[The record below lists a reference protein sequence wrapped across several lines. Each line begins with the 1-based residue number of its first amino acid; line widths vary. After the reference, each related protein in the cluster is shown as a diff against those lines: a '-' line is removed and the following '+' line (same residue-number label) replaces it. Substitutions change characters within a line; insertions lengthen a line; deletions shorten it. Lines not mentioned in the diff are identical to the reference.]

1 MYIFIV
7 VILIH
12 CFVAVSGISMQIN
25 QHTTGPN
32 LDFSVHND
40 PSAPKILL
48 TPLPYP
54 KHASKKISFFT
65 VIL

>member
-1 MYIFIV
+1 M
-7 VILIH
+7 
-12 CFVAVSGISMQIN
+12 AVSGISMQIN

>member
-1 MYIFIV
+1 MYIFLV
-7 VILIH
+7 VILVH
-12 CFVAVSGISMQIN
+12 CFMTVSGFSMQIN
-25 QHTTGPN
+25 QPTTSPN
-32 LDFSVHND
+32 LDFSAHND
-40 PSAPKILL
+40 PNAPKILL